1 MIVVLHSAE
10 DLTPITVINLAPEA
24 WEALEKDK
32 AIKLNLDADDKDN
45 VVNIFKVPFS
55 YEKKSLGHFYVA
67 SPDDLALSLMP
78 SLLPG
83 QHLYQSVI
91 DKLRQK

>member
-32 AIKLNLDADDKDN
+32 AIKLNLDASTDK
-45 VVNIFKVPFS
+45 VVSIIKVSFS
-55 YEKKSLGHFYVA
+55 KAKNSLGHFYVA

-78 SLLPG
+78 ALLPG
-83 QHLYQSVI
+83 QHIYQSVI
-91 DKLRQK
+91 DSLRQK